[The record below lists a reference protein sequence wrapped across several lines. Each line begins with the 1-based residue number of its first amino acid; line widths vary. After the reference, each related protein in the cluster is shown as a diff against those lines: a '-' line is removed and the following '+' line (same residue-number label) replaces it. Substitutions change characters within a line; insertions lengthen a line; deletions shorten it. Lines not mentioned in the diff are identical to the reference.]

1 MLAAVFLMQPIGQ
14 FLAYIV
20 GYGALR
26 GITKDRLPTW
36 TSVDWDN
43 EANHDEGAA
52 TIVSIILYGE
62 SFSLKSNRL
71 IRPVVIRMLYGVASL
86 VLGLFQH

>member
-26 GITKDRLPTW
+26 GITKDRLPNW
-36 TSVDWDN
+36 TTADWDDPAKS
-43 EANHDEGAA
+43 ETGAA
-52 TIVSIILYGE
+52 TIVSD
-62 SFSLKSNRL
+62 
-71 IRPVVIRMLYGVASL
+71 
-86 VLGLFQH
+86 Q